1 VHTGTYAAALTDTS
15 GQYVQISAN
24 LSHAE
29 TLTYTSFAF
38 NLSSATGTST
48 LAEGLDANGNVMW
61 VVMYDAGRKGI
72 DGYFW
77 NDARQRFDLYS
88 NTNLITGNTW
98 YTLEVEFNESSTGQ
112 AEIWLNGTPVA
123 TVTGNMLSA
132 TGYANLSLFNEATGS
147 IYYDDVKV
155 ANAQ

>member
-1 VHTGTYAAALTDTS
+1 LTNAS

-38 NLSSATGTST
+38 NLSSATTTST
-48 LAEGLDANGNVMW
+48 LAEGQDANGNVMW

-72 DGYFW
+72 DAYFW
-77 NDARQRFDLYS
+77 NDSRQRFDLYS
-88 NTNLITGNTW
+88 NTNLITSSTW
-98 YTLEVEFNESSTGQ
+98 YTLEVEFNESTTGH
-112 AEIWLNGTPVA
+112 AEIWLNGTSIA
-123 TVTGNMLSA
+123 AGDGNMLSA
-132 TGYANLSLFNEATGS
+132 TGCANLSLFNEATGT